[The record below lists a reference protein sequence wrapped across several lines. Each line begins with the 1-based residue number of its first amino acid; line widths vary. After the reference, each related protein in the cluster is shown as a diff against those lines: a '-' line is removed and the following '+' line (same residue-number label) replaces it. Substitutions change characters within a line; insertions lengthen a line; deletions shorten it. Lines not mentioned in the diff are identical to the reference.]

1 MIIYK
6 KIEVSGLI
14 SETTEILPTS
24 YLLNKSLYLAI
35 MSNSAASSTVKDYKE
50 AILDALKTHRD
61 YQKTQA
67 DGSFRVRAYNKVI
80 SGIETLKSVLRM
92 EDLEGVL
99 PSSKDSEIRKK
110 VVEVFATGSLA
121 SAEAL
126 KADPTKEILKLFQGI
141 YGIGAVRAKQLVDL
155 GMNSLEDLRKHPELL
170 NAKQIIGLQYYEA
183 IRERIPRAEMVT
195 HESLLLS
202 SLPTGVV
209 GSLAGSF
216 RRGKESSGDVD
227 LLLRSDNASVLDQ
240 LVTRLSATGYL
251 LETLAHGPKKF
262 MGICRLG
269 TGIPRRIDILLTSS
283 EEYPYALLTFTGSD
297 KFNVLVRAHA
307 LTKGYSLNEHGLTIK
322 EEGKMLPASPLLTE
336 EAILAFLGIKYVKP
350 EDRTETLK
358 LELL

>member
-1 MIIYK
+1 
-6 KIEVSGLI
+6 
-14 SETTEILPTS
+14 
-24 YLLNKSLYLAI
+24 
-35 MSNSAASSTVKDYKE
+35 MSNSTASSTVKDYKE
-50 AILDALKTHRD
+50 AILDALRTHRD

-67 DGSFRVRAYNKVI
+67 DGGFRVRAYNKVI
-80 SGIETLKSVLRM
+80 GGIETLKSVLRM

-110 VVEVFATGSLA
+110 VVEVLATGSLA
-121 SAEAL
+121 SAEVL

-141 YGIGAVRAKQLVDL
+141 YGIGAVRAKQLVEL
-155 GMNSLEDLRKHPELL
+155 GMNTLEDLRKHPELL
-170 NAKQIIGLQYYEA
+170 NAKQTIGLAYYEA
-183 IRERIPRAEMVT
+183 IRERIPRAEMVA

-202 SLPTGVV
+202 SLPSGVV
-209 GSLAGSF
+209 GSLAGSY

-269 TGIPRRIDILLTSS
+269 TGIPRRIDILLTTP

-297 KFNVLVRAHA
+297 KFNVAVRAHA

-322 EEGKMLPASPLLTE
+322 EEGKMLPTSPLMTE
-336 EAILAFLGIKYVKP
+336 EAILAFLGIKYIKP
-350 EDRTETLK
+350 EDRTETVK